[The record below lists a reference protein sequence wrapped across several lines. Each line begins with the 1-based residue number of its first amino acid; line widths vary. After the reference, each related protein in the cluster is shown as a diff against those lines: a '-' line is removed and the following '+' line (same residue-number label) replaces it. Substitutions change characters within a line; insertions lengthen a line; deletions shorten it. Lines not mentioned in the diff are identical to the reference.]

1 MSTDAIRNKINKSLG
16 KMDINQLKSAYHIFK
31 EFASQKENDNIQ
43 VDKKNLKIKIAKG
56 ISQLDNK
63 EGMDFR
69 TFLNELN
76 KDYGSGEIK
85 KIMAIKA

>member
-1 MSTDAIRNKINKSLG
+1 MSTVAIRNKINKSLE
-16 KMDINQLKSAYHIFK
+16 KMGINQLKSAYQIFK

-63 EGMDFR
+63 EGTDFR
-69 TFLNELN
+69 TFLKELN
-76 KDYGSGEIK
+76 KGYCSGE
-85 KIMAIKA
+85 